1 MEAVRRAHTRN
12 AAAHRKAH
20 QDALLAAAVKKAQ
33 EDAQVP
39 PSVPQM
45 GLQGDDDGFWEVGEE

>member
-12 AAAHRKAH
+12 AAAHRRAH
-20 QDALLAAAVKKAQ
+20 EDALLAAAVKKAQ
-33 EDAQVP
+33 EDASPP

-45 GLQGDDDGFWEVGEE
+45 GGQGDDEGFWEVGEE

>member
-1 MEAVRRAHTRN
+1 MEAVKRAHTRN

-39 PSVPQM
+39 PGVPQM
-45 GLQGDDDGFWEVGEE
+45 GLQGDDEGFWEVGEE